1 MIPYFKEL
9 KVGQF
14 YDAQLDNII
23 WNPETEWIDYFNFTA
38 CLVPHEIV
46 MRDHF
51 YKWLYSEHP
60 FKAGILKMEHQTM
73 YNWHTDS
80 NRGVCINM
88 LIQSPN
94 TSYTFFRNAPE
105 VNHTFIELRYF
116 PGTRYL
122 FNNQKEHMVLNYDGP
137 RFILTTEFLED
148 KNELT
153 FKKLQKKIE
162 KKYG

>member
-38 CLVPHEIV
+38 CLVPHQIV

-60 FKAGILKMEHQTM
+60 FEAGVLKMEHQTM

>member
-1 MIPYFKEL
+1 MSPYFEEL

-14 YDAQLDNII
+14 YHPQIDNII
-23 WNPETEWIDYFNFTA
+23 WGAETEWVDYFNFAA
-38 CLVPHEIV
+38 CLVPHEI
-46 MRDHF
+46 MMQDNF
-51 YKWLYSEHP
+51 YKWLYKKHP
-60 FKAGILKMEHQTM
+60 FKGGILKMDHRTI

-94 TSYTFFRNAPE
+94 TSYTFFRHTE
-105 VNHTFIELRYF
+105 DVNHSIIELQYF
-116 PGTRYL
+116 PGTRYI

-148 KNELT
+148 KTELT
-153 FKKLQKKIE
+153 YTRLLNEIQE
-162 KKYG
+162 KYK